1 MVKNAFESVVPRGP
15 GISPPAVPKTY
26 RRGKSPAPT
35 RGTPDRPPPGDMQK
49 PAAKKG
55 AAK

>member
-15 GISPPAVPKTY
+15 NTDTAVPKTY
-26 RRGKSPAPT
+26 HRGKSPAPT
-35 RGTPDRPPPGDMQK
+35 RGTPDRPPPGDLKK
-49 PAAKKG
+49 PAAKKV

>member
-1 MVKNAFESVVPRGP
+1 MVKNAFESVMPRGP

-26 RRGKSPAPT
+26 HRGKSPAPT

-55 AAK
+55 ADK

>member
-15 GISPPAVPKTY
+15 DTGTTAVPKTY
-26 RRGKSPAPT
+26 HRGKSPAPT
-35 RGTPDRPPPGDMQK
+35 RGTPDRPPPGELKK

-55 AAK
+55 ASK

>member
-15 GISPPAVPKTY
+15 DTGTTAVPKTY
-26 RRGKSPAPT
+26 HRGKSPAPT